1 MTVAPPEA
9 RMTAD
14 PAPRGRR
21 PSSGAA
27 RASPRGKPD
36 GKARPDVDRGILPG
50 LVGFHLRQ
58 AQIAV
63 FRDFTATMGE
73 LEITPG
79 LFAVLVLIESNPG
92 LKQTELA
99 RAVHLDRST
108 VVSVVDTLE
117 RRGLVTRRTVAHDR
131 RSNALELT
139 SAGVALLR
147 RLKRRVAAHEKRLVR
162 DLSAGERATLTGLL
176 QRIFPERR

>member
-1 MTVAPPEA
+1 MAPDVAPRRA
-9 RMTAD
+9 RPASGTA
-14 PAPRGRR
+14 R
-21 PSSGAA
+21 AA
-27 RASPRGKPD
+27 RGSKPD
-36 GKARPDVDRGILPG
+36 GQARPELDRGILTG

-63 FRDFTATMGE
+63 FRDFTATMGAFD
-73 LEITPG
+73 ITPG

-108 VVSVVDTLE
+108 VVSVVDSLE

-139 SAGVALLR
+139 PAGAALLR
-147 RLKRRVAAHEKRLVR
+147 TLKRRVAAHEKRLVR
-162 DLSAGERATLTGLL
+162 DLSARERATLTALL

>member
-1 MTVAPPEA
+1 MPTPPRPA
-9 RMTAD
+9 R
-14 PAPRGRR
+14 PRKAAT
-21 PSSGAA
+21 AA
-27 RASPRGKPD
+27 RN
-36 GKARPDVDRGILPG
+36 GIDHGVLTG

-63 FRDFTATMGE
+63 FRDFAATMGD
-73 LEITPG
+73 LDVTPG
-79 LFAVLVLIESNPG
+79 LFAVLVLVDCNPG

-108 VVSVVDTLE
+108 VVSVVDSLE

-139 SAGVALLR
+139 PAGAALLR
-147 RLKRRVAAHEKRLVR
+147 TLRRRVAAHERRLAR
-162 DLSAGERATLTGLL
+162 SLSARERATLTELL
-176 QRIFPERR
+176 GRIFPEHR

>member
-1 MTVAPPEA
+1 M
-9 RMTAD
+9 
-14 PAPRGRR
+14 PR
-21 PSSGAA
+21 S
-27 RASPRGKPD
+27 GKPD
-36 GKARPDVDRGILPG
+36 GKRRPDIDHGILTG

-63 FRDFTATMGE
+63 FRDFAAALGPFD
-73 LEITPG
+73 ITPG
-79 LFAVLVLIESNPG
+79 LFAVLVLVECNPG

-117 RRGLVTRRTVAHDR
+117 RRGLVARRAVAHDR

-139 SAGVALLR
+139 PGGTTLLKT
-147 RLKRRVAAHEKRLVR
+147 LKRRVAAHEKRLVR
-162 DLSAGERATLTGLL
+162 GLDAGERATLTALL
-176 QRIFPERR
+176 QRIFPEHR

>member
-1 MTVAPPEA
+1 MPTPPRPA
-9 RMTAD
+9 RRRKAD
-14 PAPRGRR
+14 T
-21 PSSGAA
+21 AA
-27 RASPRGKPD
+27 RN
-36 GKARPDVDRGILPG
+36 GIDQGVLTG

-63 FRDFTATMGE
+63 FRDFAATMGD
-73 LEITPG
+73 LDVTPG
-79 LFAVLVLIESNPG
+79 LFAVLVLVDCNPG

-108 VVSVVDTLE
+108 VVSVVDSLE

-139 SAGVALLR
+139 SAGAALLR
-147 RLKRRVAAHEKRLVR
+147 TLRRRVTAHERRLAR
-162 DLSAGERATLTGLL
+162 SLSARERATLTELL
-176 QRIFPERR
+176 GRIFPEHR